1 MDHDISATIEAHMTL
16 LLGVKEY
23 IITASC
29 LCRYALPIF
38 DKLIPLM
45 SEQKTKKQRR
55 EDKES

>member
-1 MDHDISATIEAHMTL
+1 MTL
-16 LLGVKEY
+16 LLGAKEY